1 MKHTATGFRERQW
14 IRSAVLA
21 GLWLVVFLP
30 RECVFALDP
39 AEKPAD
45 YIAAHWDTEDG
56 LPHNLVRCIFQTQ
69 DGYLWVGTQ
78 QGLARFDGLT
88 FTIFSQHNTPEFP
101 NNIITSFAETR
112 DGSLWIGTSS
122 GLLRY
127 QDGRFKAYGRADG
140 LKADTVNSVC
150 VAPDGSLWIGGRE
163 GITRWV
169 DGKFVNDVDTS
180 AYDMLGMRFV
190 GVDRHNAIWIVSGFD
205 ALRYQD
211 GKFTR
216 FSRAEGLPAQQVRMI
231 QEDGEGNIMAV
242 TYDGLLRLRD
252 GHFVPFEQNSALSS
266 QRVDTALADQA
277 GNLWIGSPGGLDRY
291 LGGKVVPYT
300 GRNGDKLAGVTAL
313 FEDREHCLWAGT
325 SAGLYRFIDRRASLL
340 PLENSDAQTLISAVM
355 QSRDGA
361 LWIGKWMKGVDR
373 IQNGVVT
380 HYSAGTPLSPDTVT
394 ALYESPDGTMWFGN
408 RGSSLDRLDGNKVTS
423 FVYQSGV
430 VSSRAV
436 TAIFQDADGEFLVGI
451 SRRGLLQLVDGKLS
465 PVPEAKELADDTVW
479 TIKRTRD
486 GRLLMGT
493 DRGLYQ
499 RNADRIWKRVALGGR
514 GHPVG
519 ARALL
524 EEDDGTIWIATEG
537 NGLVRWVNGREY
549 AYTSHEGM
557 MDNVLF
563 SVLDDSHGSLWVNSA
578 RGIGRIR
585 KTEFD
590 EIDRGAAVS
599 LNCLTFGRAD
609 GLLNAS
615 TSGNGAPSALCLA
628 DGSIVAATDE
638 GVVLIDQRRVRINSQ
653 PPPVV
658 IESVIVDDQPL
669 AHHQHVLV
677 PAGAY
682 RLEIHYSALSLVAP
696 ERLRFRYQLQGSDPG
711 WVEAGH
717 QRQVSYTHLSPG
729 HYTFRV
735 LACNNDGVWNEAGA
749 ALDFTV
755 QPFFY
760 QTAWFIGLV
769 VLTTGSAGFGI
780 YRVRVRQAR
789 HRTAEL
795 ERLVKERTG
804 ELQLAKEAAEVAV
817 NARNEVI
824 ANLKRTEARL
834 AESLSLLHATLDSTT
849 DGILVVSADGKKIL
863 QNQRTVDLWK
873 IPPDIAAE
881 DSDDAQVRHVINFTT
896 KPEEFRETVM
906 YFYAHPDE
914 SGQDEIELRDGT
926 ILERVTAPVLGKEGR
941 NYGRIWTFRDVTE
954 RKRADAELAYERE
967 LLRTLLEN
975 STDHIYFKDAQSRFI
990 KCSDAQ
996 AKQFGVASADQLVSK
1011 SDFDF
1016 FTEEHARPA
1025 FEDEQKIIR
1034 TGQPMIGRIERESW
1048 KDGRGESWV
1057 LTTKMPLRD
1066 KAGEII
1072 GTFGISKD
1080 ITPIKEAEARLEAIH
1095 RELVDA
1101 SRRAGMAEVA
1111 TSVLHNVGNVLNSV
1125 NVSTILILETLRKSK
1140 LHNLGRL
1147 AAMIREHQGDL
1158 AAFFTADPKGKQLP
1172 DYFTRL
1178 AEHLAGEQAG
1188 LLKEVELTRQHVEHI
1203 KDIVTMQQSYAR
1215 VSGVVEKT
1223 WAVDLIEDALRLNG
1237 GALARHDVHV
1247 TRDFPAQAIEINVDR
1262 QKVLQ
1267 VLVNLIRN
1275 AKYACDES
1283 GRPDK
1288 QLTIQVRNGD
1298 GRVQIA
1304 VIDNG
1309 VGIPAENMTRI
1320 FNHGFTTREHGHG
1333 FGLHSGAL
1341 AAKELGGSLNA
1352 HSDGPGRGATFILEL
1367 PLQPVST
1374 LNDSVIR
1381 FETKP

>member
-1 MKHTATGFRERQW
+1 MKWNCPSDVRCQLPWSR
-14 IRSAVLA
+14 LA
-21 GLWLVVFLP
+21 IACLILVAGP
-30 RECVFALDP
+30 RALALDP
-39 AEKPAD
+39 AEKPAN

-56 LPHNLVRCIFQTQ
+56 LPHNLVRCIFQTR

-88 FTIFSQHNTPEFP
+88 FTVFNQHNTPEISST
-101 NNIITSFAETR
+101 IITSFAETR
-112 DGSLWIGTSS
+112 DGSLWVGTSV

-140 LKADTVNSVC
+140 LKADTVNSLC

-163 GITRWV
+163 GITRWIN
-169 DGKFVNDVDTS
+169 GKFINDIDTS
-180 AYDMLGMRFV
+180 AFDMRGMRFV
-190 GVDRHNAIWIVSGFD
+190 GVDRHNAIWIASGFD
-205 ALRYQD
+205 ALRCQD

-216 FSRAEGLPAQQVRMI
+216 FSQAEGLPAQQVRMI
-231 QEDGEGNIMAV
+231 REDGEGNILAV
-242 TYDGLLRLRD
+242 TYDGLLRLCD
-252 GHFVPFEQNSALSS
+252 GRFVPFEKNHALSNP
-266 QRVDTALADQA
+266 RVDTALADQA

-291 LGGKVVPYT
+291 SGGKVIPYT
-300 GRNGDKLAGVTAL
+300 DRNGDHLAGVIAL

-325 SAGLYRFIDRRASLL
+325 SSGLYRFIDRRASLL
-340 PLENSDAQTLISAVM
+340 ALESSDTETLISTVM

-373 IQNGVVT
+373 IQNGVIT
-380 HYSAGTPLSPDTVT
+380 HYAAGAPLSPDTVT
-394 ALYESPDGTMWFGN
+394 VIYESPDGTMWFGN
-408 RGSSLDRLDGNKVTS
+408 RGSSLDRLVGNKVTT

-430 VSSRAV
+430 ISSRAV
-436 TAIFQDADGEFLVGI
+436 TAICQDTNGELLVGI
-451 SRRGLLQLVDGKLS
+451 SRRGLLQLADGKLS
-465 PVPEAKELADDTVW
+465 PVPEAKAFADDTVW
-479 TIKRTRD
+479 TIKRARD

-493 DRGLYQ
+493 DKGLYQ
-499 RNADRIWKRVALGGR
+499 RSADRTWRQVALGGR
-514 GHPVG
+514 NHPVG
-519 ARALL
+519 AHALL
-524 EEDDGTIWIATEG
+524 EEDGGSLWIATEG
-537 NGLVRWVNGREY
+537 DGLVRWENGREHT
-549 AYTSHEGM
+549 YTTREGM
-557 MDNVLF
+557 VDDVLF
-563 SVLDDSHGSLWVNSA
+563 SVLDDNHGSLWVNSA

-585 KTEFD
+585 KAEFD
-590 EIDRGAAVS
+590 AIDRGAAVS

-638 GVVLIDQRRVRINSQ
+638 GVVMIDQRRVKINTQ

-669 AHHQHVLV
+669 VHHQKVLV

-696 ERLRFRYQLQGSDPG
+696 ERLRFRYQLRGSDPG
-711 WVEAGH
+711 WIEAGH
-717 QRQVSYTHLSPG
+717 QRQASYTHLSPG

-735 LACNNDGVWNEAGA
+735 LACNNDGVWNEDGA

-769 VLTTGSAGFGI
+769 VLTTGGAGFGI
-780 YRVRVRQAR
+780 YRARVRRAR
-789 HRTAEL
+789 RRTAEL
-795 ERLVKERTG
+795 ERLVTERTR
-804 ELQLAKEAAEVAV
+804 ELQSAKEAAELAV

-824 ANLKRTEARL
+824 TNLKRAEARL
-834 AESLSLLHATLDSTT
+834 AESLSLLHATLDSTA
-849 DGILVVSADGKKIL
+849 DGILVVSTDGKKIL

-873 IPPDIAAE
+873 IPLHIAE
-881 DSDDAQVRHVINFTT
+881 GDSDDTQVRYVMNATT
-896 KPEEFRETVM
+896 KPDEFQERVM
-906 YFYAHPDE
+906 HFHIHPDE
-914 SGQDEIELRDGT
+914 SGQDEIELKDGT
-926 ILERVTAPVLGKEGR
+926 ILERVTAPILGKEGR
-941 NYGRIWTFRDVTE
+941 NYGRIWTFRDVTQ
-954 RKRADAELAYERE
+954 RKQAEAELAYERH
-967 LLRTLLEN
+967 LLRALLEN
-975 STDHIYFKDAQSRFI
+975 STDHIYFKDTQSRFI
-990 KCSDAQ
+990 KCSNAQ
-996 AKQFGVASADQLVSK
+996 ARQFGVGSADDLAGK

-1025 FEDEQKIIR
+1025 FEDEQTIIR

-1048 KDGRGESWV
+1048 KDGRGETWV

-1066 KAGEII
+1066 KAGETI

-1080 ITPIKEAEARLEAIH
+1080 ITPIKEAEARLKAVH

-1101 SRRAGMAEVA
+1101 SRQAGMAEVA

-1125 NVSTILILETLRKSK
+1125 NVSTILILDTLRKSK

-1147 AAMIREHQGDL
+1147 AAIIREHQDDL
-1158 AAFFTADPKGKQLP
+1158 AAFFTADPKGRKLP
-1172 DYFTRL
+1172 DYLTRL
-1178 AEHLAGEQAG
+1178 AEHLAGEQAD

-1203 KDIVTMQQSYAR
+1203 KDIVTMQQSYAK

-1223 WAVDLIEDALRLNG
+1223 WVVDLIEDALRLNG
-1237 GALARHDVHV
+1237 GALVRHDVQV
-1247 TRDFPAQAIEINVDR
+1247 IRDFPALAIEINVDR

-1283 GRPDK
+1283 SRSGK
-1288 QLTIQVRNGD
+1288 QLTMQVRKND
-1298 GRVQIA
+1298 GRVKIA
-1304 VIDNG
+1304 VMDNG

-1320 FNHGFTTREHGHG
+1320 FNHGFTTREQGHG

-1341 AAKELGGSLNA
+1341 AAKEMGGVLTA
-1352 HSDGPGRGATFILEL
+1352 HSDGPGQGATFVLDL
-1367 PLQPVST
+1367 PLQPV
-1374 LNDSVIR
+1374 LDSENSGKVQHDR
-1381 FETKP
+1381 P